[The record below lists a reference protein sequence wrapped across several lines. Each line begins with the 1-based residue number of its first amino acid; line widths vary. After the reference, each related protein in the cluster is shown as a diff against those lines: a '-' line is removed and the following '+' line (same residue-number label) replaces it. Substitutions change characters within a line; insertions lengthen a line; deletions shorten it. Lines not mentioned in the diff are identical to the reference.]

1 MSGPSITAL
10 PTHRAGDGTRSG
22 HIQHTAHTIV
32 QVHTKHNIQIH
43 MITFPD
49 VPMYDAEKSQTKHDV
64 SQGHS
69 FYVGEG

>member
-22 HIQHTAHTIV
+22 HIHHTAYTIV
-32 QVHTKHNIQIH
+32 QVHTKHNIH

-49 VPMYDAEKSQTKHDV
+49 VPMYDAEKNSQTKHDV
-64 SQGHS
+64 TN
-69 FYVGEG
+69 F